1 MDTKEAVQGCS
12 PWKYKKHFGCAN
24 NIEDSC
30 YICDFFKEWCSKKYV
45 TKELFWVELHL
56 YIT

>member
-24 NIEDSC
+24 NIEDGCYFSKNDVAKNTLQKSC
-30 YICDFFKEWCSKKYV
+30 FE
-45 TKELFWVELHL
+45 
-56 YIT
+56 